1 MPKKERE
8 TEEGGGGGWGHP
20 IPRINKGVAGKT
32 KTINYMKI
40 SKEKGRDGVRRGR
53 GGEGWGKERK
63 RGGREGEG
71 EEERG
76 GGMGKREEGGDEGS
90 SNI

>member
-8 TEEGGGGGWGHP
+8 TEEVGGWGHP

-40 SKEKGRDGVRRGR
+40 
-53 GGEGWGKERK
+53 
-63 RGGREGEG
+63 
-71 EEERG
+71 
-76 GGMGKREEGGDEGS
+76 
-90 SNI
+90 